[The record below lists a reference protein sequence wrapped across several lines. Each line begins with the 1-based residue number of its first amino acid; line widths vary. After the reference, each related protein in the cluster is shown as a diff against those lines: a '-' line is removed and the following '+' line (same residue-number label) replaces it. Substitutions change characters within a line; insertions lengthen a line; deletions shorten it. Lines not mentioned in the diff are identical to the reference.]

1 MVVKCARTT
10 FPWLDYLLLISLPLI
25 MFEIILGTF
34 SSLSLFFLSFLKR
47 TSVVPVQMSLNNWKT
62 ERTNERTNDWLS
74 SKLIGERRPIECLPF
89 LFLEELLCRDQQIQ
103 NRRLSKVSQRL
114 LFKYKNNQIRTP
126 SSHLHRRNHHHHHY
140 WNRKKLE
147 SFFAQFSLPYENSM
161 LKERENERMTIVIE
175 NEKELHPIETLS
187 WSFSSITPPL
197 ARTVVWDWFDDA
209 SLLWRILSR

>member
-34 SSLSLFFLSFLKR
+34 SSLSLFSFCLF
-47 TSVVPVQMSLNNWKT
+47 WK
-62 ERTNERTNDWLS
+62 ERQSCRFRCHWIIERQNERTNDWLS